1 MAKTPTSTDVLV
13 GSRVRFRR
21 TEIGLTQQVL
31 AEKLGVTFQQVQ
43 KYEKGTNRIGAGRLQ
58 EVSKA
63 LGVPITYF
71 FQSLSGEEVAG
82 EDQGSAAKIMRVSGA
97 SDLLRAYAQIE
108 NATIRR
114 AVLDLVRKLAGAED
128 GVAETAP
135 AAVAQGREARTQ
147 PVLAFSPDP

>member
-1 MAKTPTSTDVLV
+1 MDNYLTMAKKPTSTDVLV

-21 TEIGLTQQVL
+21 TELGLTQQAL

-63 LGVPITYF
+63 LSVPVSYF
-71 FQSLSGEEVAG
+71 FEAFGGETPEG
-82 EDQGSAAKIMRVSGA
+82 EDVGSAATIMRVSGA

-108 NATIRR
+108 SSAVRR
-114 AVLDLVRKLAGAED
+114 AVLDLVRKLATSEHKAAED
-128 GVAETAP
+128 QP
-135 AAVAQGREARTQ
+135 AAVQGRRAGPR
-147 PVLAFSPDP
+147 

>member
-108 NATIRR
+108 SSTVRR

-128 GVAETAP
+128 TVAETAP
-135 AAVAQGREARTQ
+135 PAVAQGREAR
-147 PVLAFSPDP
+147 SRHR

>member
-13 GSRVRFRR
+13 GSRVCFRR

-97 SDLLRAYAQIE
+97 SDLLRAYHRSRAPQFAAPSSIWC
-108 NATIRR
+108 ASLPALKTAWRR
-114 AVLDLVRKLAGAED
+114 LRR
-128 GVAETAP
+128 P
-135 AAVAQGREARTQ
+135 PSSAAKRGRVIA
-147 PVLAFSPDP
+147 S

>member
-108 NATIRR
+108 NATVRR

-128 GVAETAP
+128 SVAETAP
-135 AAVAQGREARTQ
+135 AAVAQGREAR
-147 PVLAFSPDP
+147 ARR

>member
-108 NATIRR
+108 NATVRR

-128 GVAETAP
+128 GVAESAP
-135 AAVAQGREARTQ
+135 AAVAQGREAR
-147 PVLAFSPDP
+147 PRHR

>member
-135 AAVAQGREARTQ
+135 AAVAQGREAR
-147 PVLAFSPDP
+147 ARHR

>member
-108 NATIRR
+108 SGTVRR

-135 AAVAQGREARTQ
+135 AAAVERREAR
-147 PVLAFSPDP
+147 PRHR